1 MRGIGVSPGIA
12 IGKAV
17 IHWKEQI
24 DIVREYVDEPEREL
38 RRFRT
43 ALEFAG
49 DQIRESYSRVLQ
61 NVGPNEAAIFE
72 AHGLMLQDPDF
83 TGRIACQ
90 RRSVILTLMPALI

>member
-61 NVGPNEAAIFE
+61 NVGPN
-72 AHGLMLQDPDF
+72 
-83 TGRIACQ
+83 
-90 RRSVILTLMPALI
+90 